1 MVGPIKVT
9 PIMQALGDAG
19 ATFKTYFAAGRWVNV
34 ANVLTKKNSGL
45 LTVAKGSEE
54 VTMKIDEASGF
65 PISHIREGNLIP
77 YVDNL
82 DETLLTT
89 QDVLDR

>member
-1 MVGPIKVT
+1 
-9 PIMQALGDAG
+9 
-19 ATFKTYFAAGRWVNV
+19 
-34 ANVLTKKNSGL
+34 
-45 LTVAKGSEE
+45 
-54 VTMKIDEASGF
+54 MKIDEASGF